1 MRLISSSWELG
12 DQGVEVSAVLTECLI
27 LSFNC
32 PPVVLLVPN
41 HPHGDESREPGDG
54 GEDVTNNLHD
64 WFSFGV
70 EEAAEQCSVE
80 ILLMCWYQLVQT
92 RDLVEKIVLELSPWY
107 LQHLRHNIVSF
118 VSTNQRPIIRLCYQ
132 SDFSISIS
140 FYLPI
145 KNKYLVQLTNQKKVF
160 TCEAT

>member
-27 LSFNC
+27 LSLYC

-80 ILLMCWYQLVQT
+80 ILLMCCYQLVQT

-107 LQHLRHNIVSF
+107 LQHLGYNIVRF
-118 VSTNQRPIIRLCYQ
+118 VSTNQKQIIRSFNQ
-132 SDFSISIS
+132 KSVFS
-140 FYLPI
+140 FDLPI
-145 KNKYLVQLTNQKKVF
+145 KNKYLVQLTNQKQVF